1 MKSILIIAAN
11 TYREIIR
18 DRILYGLI
26 VFALLLIG
34 LSLALGQL
42 SFAEQT
48 RISANFGLTA
58 IHISAVMIAI
68 FMGSSL
74 VNKEIDKKTILTLFV
89 RPISRLQFLLGKSLG
104 LVLLILTAIGGLA
117 LVLMGVFLG
126 IGLGISSLFFVA
138 LLGIIL
144 EALILLA
151 VSLFFSAFAT
161 PVMVVAFSLGI
172 FVIGHWTESLRFFA
186 QKNESIAFE
195 FFSILVI
202 KGLPNFELFNWR
214 SHMIYNHTISG
225 WELAS
230 AGTYA
235 ILWFVFLMSATV
247 FIFKGKDFA

>member
-195 FFSILVI
+195 FFSIDRKSV
-202 KGLPNFELFNWR
+202 
-214 SHMIYNHTISG
+214 
-225 WELAS
+225 
-230 AGTYA
+230 
-235 ILWFVFLMSATV
+235 V
-247 FIFKGKDFA
+247 